1 MAVPTA
7 MNIVDPNELL
17 EYVDVDAVAERID
30 VNALLD
36 RLDVNAVAERLDL
49 DALVDRLDVDAVS
62 QRLDLDALV
71 DRLDVNA
78 VSQRLDLDAL
88 VDRLDVDA
96 VAGRL
101 DLGALVDRLD
111 VDAVA
116 SRLDLNALVDRLD
129 VDAVAGRLDLDA
141 LIERLDVNAVAERL
155 DIDALAKQVNMAQ
168 IAAGATQDVAT
179 SSLDLVRRQI
189 IRADVTVERV
199 TDRVLHRSNARPV
212 APPLLLDEPDPA
224 AATAEPGS
232 AEPEV
237 RRSRVAGHYA
247 GPVTR
252 LLSIAGDVFGSLALF
267 GGAAAVVLYALSLAL
282 NTFLDAD
289 VALSAA
295 SWIGLAIGIVWY
307 AGWFWVSVALFGR
320 TPAMALAGI
329 AVVDRQGNPIG
340 VTRALV
346 RALVLP
352 LSLLLLGLGLLGAI
366 VGRERRMLHDVAAGT
381 VVIYDWGERAAE
393 APATIRDLL
402 SARVQRRPP
411 A

>member
-1 MAVPTA
+1 M
-7 MNIVDPNELL
+7 
-17 EYVDVDAVAERID
+17 
-30 VNALLD
+30 
-36 RLDVNAVAERLDL
+36 
-49 DALVDRLDVDAVS
+49 VDRLDVDAVS

-78 VSQRLDLDAL
+78 VSQRLDLD
-88 VDRLDVDA
+88 
-96 VAGRL
+96 
-101 DLGALVDRLD
+101 ALVDRLD

-224 AATAEPGS
+224 AAT